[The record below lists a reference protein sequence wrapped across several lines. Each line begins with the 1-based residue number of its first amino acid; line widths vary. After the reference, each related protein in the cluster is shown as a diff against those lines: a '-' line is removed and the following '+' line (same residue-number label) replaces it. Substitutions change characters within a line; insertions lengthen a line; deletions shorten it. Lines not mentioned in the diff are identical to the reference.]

1 MVAKKLLVRILTLA
15 ILLIAFGGS
24 AEAGSA
30 KAGTALPAF
39 SGVDLDGETIDSKM
53 YEDKVLLL
61 DFWAISCSACLKA
74 MPHIVELHEKYKEK
88 GFAVLGVDVDR
99 NKKRVLKILKKM
111 KLDMPYPSIFD
122 KDSAVKKLMG
132 VSMLP
137 TTILVD
143 SKGIVQHFEVG
154 TKKGFEAL
162 LEAQILELLP
172 TP

>member
-1 MVAKKLLVRILTLA
+1 MVAKKVLVRILTLA

-39 SGVDLDGETIDSKM
+39 SGESLDGNLIDSKE
-53 YEDKVLLL
+53 YEGKVLLL

-74 MPHIVELHEKYKEK
+74 MPHIIELHEKYKEK

-99 NKKRVLKILKKM
+99 SKKRVLKILKKM

-122 KDSAVKKLMG
+122 NDSKIKSLMG

-143 SKGIVQHFEVG
+143 TKGVVQHFEVG
-154 TKKGFEAL
+154 SKRGFEEL
-162 LEAQILELLP
+162 LEAQIKELLP